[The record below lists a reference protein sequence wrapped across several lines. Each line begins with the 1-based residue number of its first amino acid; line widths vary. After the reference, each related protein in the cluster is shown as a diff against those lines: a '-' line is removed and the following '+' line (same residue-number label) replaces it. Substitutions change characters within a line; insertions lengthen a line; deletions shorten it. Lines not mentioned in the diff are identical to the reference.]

1 MALPVSPE
9 GPPPEWNPDRLVR
22 VLTAVSI
29 AAEFTVLV
37 NSNPAANAAAAGLLA
52 LTIRILLDVK

>member
-1 MALPVSPE
+1 VALPVSLE
-9 GPPPEWNPDRLVR
+9 EPPPEWNPDRLVR

-29 AAEFTVLV
+29 ATEFAVLV
-37 NSNPAANAAAAGLLA
+37 DSNPTASAAAAGLLA